1 MSPIESQRQPVMFF
15 RIALASATSVYRQVG
30 DQIKKVKWAPTLLR
44 LLMVAGVIA
53 VVGAIAVPAFRE
65 KQIQRKLLK
74 ERVSLRAINGA
85 LVAYAIELNADPPD
99 LSFLTRPFALD
110 HPVRW
115 QGVGP
120 IVSQLGPWIKEI
132 PTSVFG
138 EKAVPQYHIV
148 GNDWIYLLW
157 TPGPDEVYDIV
168 SSDELRNVVLD
179 HYMAPAKQYD
189 WFSNQVYDPSNGLIS
204 RGDMVQW
211 RE

>member
-1 MSPIESQRQPVMFF
+1 MSKN
-15 RIALASATSVYRQVG
+15 
-30 DQIKKVKWAPTLLR
+30 KKQGMKEKWAPTLLA
-44 LLMVAGVIA
+44 LLIVASVIA
-53 VVGAIAVPAFRE
+53 IVGAIAVPAFRE

-132 PTSVFG
+132 PRSVFRERG
-138 EKAVPQYHIV
+138 IPQYYV
-148 GNDWIYLLW
+148 VNSDWIYLLW
-157 TPGPDEVYDIV
+157 TTGPDEVYDIV
-168 SSDELRNVVLD
+168 SSDELRNVVLG

-189 WFSNQVYDPSNGLIS
+189 WFLNLVYDPTNGLIS
-204 RGDMVQW
+204 RGDIVQW